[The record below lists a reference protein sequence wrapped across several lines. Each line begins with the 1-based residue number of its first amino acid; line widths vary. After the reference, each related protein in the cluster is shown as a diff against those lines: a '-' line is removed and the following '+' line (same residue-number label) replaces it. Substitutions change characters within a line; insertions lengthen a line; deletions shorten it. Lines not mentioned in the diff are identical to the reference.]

1 MANQHCSVGPINNE
15 EEFHEVYI
23 FLEDKELLFQDPSGV
38 GYFPFYIF
46 IGNVS
51 FIAQRKPSSIVISI
65 EELFI
70 DKRKIKR
77 KLVLNNGM
85 PKDIIPMLDRD

>member
-1 MANQHCSVGPINNE
+1 MANQHCSVGPINNVN
-15 EEFHEVYI
+15 EFHEVYY
-23 FLEDKELLFQDPSGV
+23 FLGDKELLFQNPSNIDT
-38 GYFPFYIF
+38 FPCYLF

-51 FIAQRKPSSIVISI
+51 FIAQRKPSNIVISI